1 MADARPCVRQHARP
15 ALAAPVE
22 RGHVPPPRAP
32 VDQAF
37 QIFLEIIRPPSS
49 EQDRAPV
56 AGLWAQPQRAYPAAV
71 RRGPETGFGVIRQA
85 AAGGCIAFH
94 PAWLLFRK
102 ACRLVRSEEHTSEL
116 QALMRIS
123 YSVFCLKKK

>member
-49 EQDRAPV
+49 EQERAPA

-85 AAGGCIAFH
+85 AAGDRKSTSLNSSQQDASRKPYSARH
-94 PAWLLFRK
+94 KKSTQKQTTAETLL
-102 ACRLVRSEEHTSEL
+102 RS
-116 QALMRIS
+116 
-123 YSVFCLKKK
+123 